1 MTNIKVPTVDFVEVQ
16 IASETRADKN
26 LIKTGLIWSA
36 LQMIVN
42 QSFAFIV
49 KLILI
54 KLLLPSQFGLVGMAI
69 VFTGL
74 VQVINDIGIGA
85 ALIQRKASNLTEEH
99 YQTAFWTGI
108 AWSIFLFMIISIGV
122 APLAAYFYEQPVLK
136 IIIPVISIGILCSPV
151 NLVHKA
157 QLTRRMNFKKIAI
170 IDNTS
175 NIIAGSLAVV
185 LALSGAGIWA
195 LVFNTIAIVVIA
207 MPLYYHATKWLPKFN
222 WNKQA
227 FKDIFGFGAYTTGA
241 NVFTY
246 FYNNI
251 DYLLIGKLLGAS
263 TLGIYTF
270 AFVITDTFRSRIMAI
285 INNVMY
291 PIYGKKQSEPALIKR
306 YYLKVVQVNC
316 LLVFP
321 IMLFLVLLG
330 ASFVNGIFGAK
341 WQGAIIPLQILSV
354 SVMFQMMVSGNTAL
368 VRGLG
373 KPGLDMNLQILK
385 AILFVPTLAYA
396 TINYGILG
404 ASIAVL
410 VNKFLLVVIA
420 QFTFNFLLPVKISTV
435 ELLKSLYPCLAA
447 SAVATLVCLAGNAI
461 GLNFVISG
469 AMLFISYCMVVWF
482 MVGQELKLLLKNTS

>member
-1 MTNIKVPTVDFVEVQ
+1 MTTINEPAV
-16 IASETRADKN
+16 N
-26 LIKTGLIWSA
+26 LIEEQMVPPAKTDKALIKSGVIWTA
-36 LQMIVN
+36 LQMLIN

-54 KLLLPSQFGLVGMAI
+54 KLLLPSQFGLVGMAT

-74 VQVINDIGIGA
+74 VQVINDIGVGA
-85 ALIQRKASNLTEEH
+85 ALIQRKEADLTETH
-99 YQTAFWTGI
+99 YHTAFWTGV
-108 AWSIFLFMIISIGV
+108 AWSITLFVIIGAGV
-122 APLAAYFYEQPVLK
+122 GPLAADFYNQPYLEF
-136 IIIPVISIGILCSPV
+136 IIPVISIGILCSPV

-157 QLTRRMNFKKIAI
+157 QLTRQMNFKKIAI

-175 NIIAGSLAVV
+175 NIVAGCIAIV
-185 LALSGAGIWA
+185 LALCGAGIWA
-195 LVFNTIAIVVIA
+195 LVFNTIAAVVIA
-207 MPLYYHATKWLPKFN
+207 MPLYYNATKWLPKFH
-222 WNKQA
+222 WGKQA
-227 FKDIFGFGAYTTGA
+227 FRDIFGFGAYTAGA

-270 AFVITDTFRSRIMAI
+270 AFVITDTFRSRIVAV

-291 PIYGKKQSEPALIKR
+291 PVYGKKQSEPVALKR
-306 YYLKVVQVNC
+306 YYLKVVQINC

-330 ASFVNGIFGAK
+330 AQFVIYIFGAK

-368 VRGLG
+368 IRGLG
-373 KPGLDMNLQILK
+373 KPGLDMKLQIFK
-385 AILFVPTLAYA
+385 AAVFVPTLAYA
-396 TINYGILG
+396 TIYYGILG

-410 VNKFLLVVIA
+410 FNKFLLVVIA
-420 QFTFNFLLPVKISTV
+420 QFTFNFLLPVKISTA
-435 ELLKSLYPCLAA
+435 ELLKALYPCVAA
-447 SAVATLVCLAGNAI
+447 SVATTIVYLIGNAI
-461 GLNFVISG
+461 GMHF
-469 AMLFISYCMVVWF
+469 LFLGVLLFASYGVVVWF
-482 MVGQELKLLLKNTS
+482 MIGHQLKLLLKKNS